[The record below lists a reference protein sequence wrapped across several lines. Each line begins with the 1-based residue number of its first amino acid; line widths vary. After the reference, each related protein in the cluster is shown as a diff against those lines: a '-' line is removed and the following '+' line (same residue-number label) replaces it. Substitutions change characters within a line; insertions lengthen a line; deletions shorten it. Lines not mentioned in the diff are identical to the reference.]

1 MHLLRD
7 DSRDRTFDVSGWHH
21 VPAAKTQTAVPRI
34 HVRSDVALDGHF
46 TPHGTHGVSPVAD
59 LGMAFGIMGAARL

>member
-1 MHLLRD
+1 M
-7 DSRDRTFDVSGWHH
+7 
-21 VPAAKTQTAVPRI
+21 PAAKTQTAVPRI